1 MDAFDVNGQWFE
13 LNTNRDSLRPNS
25 LKMKIYQQADDK
37 PAMLNDDLEKEREKK
52 SIPFDFFGSNT
63 SLLSKVLLLFFF
75 GFFFFFRIFNG

>member
-52 SIPFDFFGSNT
+52 SIPF
-63 SLLSKVLLLFFF
+63 
-75 GFFFFFRIFNG
+75 